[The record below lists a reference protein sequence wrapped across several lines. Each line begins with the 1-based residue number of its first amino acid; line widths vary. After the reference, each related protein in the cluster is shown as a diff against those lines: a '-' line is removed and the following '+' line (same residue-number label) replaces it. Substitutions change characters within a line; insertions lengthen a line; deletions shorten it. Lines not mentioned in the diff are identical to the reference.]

1 MTKTPGFRSV
11 DKALKMVGAELKV
24 ALKQINQSASKLMSK
39 GDYESAEELIRIGR
53 TVSAFQQEHESLRS
67 KWNLIFSGVNDQKDA
82 SERSAQW
89 EFYSPILQVLNS
101 MGGAGTLK
109 EIESQIAPFL
119 VLKPGDREPM
129 SGGSERWKVMIRRA
143 RKHMVNEGLV
153 EENSG
158 TRWQLTKQGK
168 RAAVDGTKLGTEVKD

>member
-11 DKALKMVGAELKV
+11 DKALKTVGAELKV
-24 ALKQINQSASKLMSK
+24 ALNQINQNASKLMSK

-53 TVSAFQQEHESLRS
+53 AVSAFQQEQDGLRS
-67 KWNLIFSGVNDQKDA
+67 KWSLIFSGVNDQKNA
-82 SERSAQW
+82 NERSAQW
-89 EFYSPILQVLNS
+89 EYYQPILQVLNS
-101 MGGAGTLK
+101 MGGAGTIN
-109 EIESQIAPFL
+109 EIENQIGAFL
-119 VLKPGDREPM
+119 VLKPGDTEAM
-129 SGGSERWKVMIRRA
+129 SGGRERWKQMIRRA

-168 RAAVDGTKLGTEVKD
+168 RAAADGAKVRSEGKD